1 MKLNRKNN
9 APGLKTGMNF
19 GKGCLMIALSA
30 LVLQCTSTSSITQ
43 DPAEKLANE
52 KLAKMTL
59 EEKVSLCRGNSTFSI
74 NAIPRVG
81 INDELTMDDGPH
93 NVRPETARG
102 SFASAGADNDY
113 STSLPTLTA
122 LAATWDT
129 NDATQFGNVIGEE
142 ARDRGKDIMLGPGVN
157 IMRTPLNGRNFEY
170 MGEDPALASAM
181 VVPEICAM
189 QSHDVAAC
197 VKHFVLNNQELN
209 RGDVNVEVDERTL
222 REIYLP
228 AFHAAVVDGEVLSVM
243 NAYNRFRGVHC
254 SENAYLNLDILK
266 GEWGFKGLVVSDWGG
281 VHSTV
286 NAALNGLDVEMDAGN
301 NIRYFKQP
309 LIDAVREGK
318 VPEQVV
324 DDKARRVLYVM
335 SRLHML
341 DGVSRQHGSINTPEH
356 QAIARKIAEDAIVLL
371 KNDGNLLPLD
381 KSTVKTLL
389 VVGDNAIRKHCTEG
403 GSAMGK
409 PPYEITP
416 LEGLH
421 NLLGDG
427 VKIEYVPVPGAGMLT
442 PIPASCL
449 AEGNAVSVAGTKSWT
464 VNFFN
469 NTKLQDTPAITRYDS
484 QPSIHCNGQSPAAGV
499 NPDNFSARYTVSVV
513 APETGDYRVGFTCDD
528 GARLFIND
536 KLIIDS
542 WSDGAK
548 RSKSTIVN
556 LQAGKTY
563 RFRAEYF
570 QASGDAVFSVGW
582 QTPSSKSAPF
592 ASLLA
597 KAKAADAVIL
607 FTGDNHDIEQEGID
621 RSDIMLPAGQDDM
634 VKALLPTN
642 SKTVVVNLSGAP
654 VAMPWVEDARAIVQ
668 YWFSGMEGGNAL
680 SRVLFG
686 EVNPSGKLPFTF
698 PVKLADSP
706 AHFLGNYNPDSVNY
720 AEGVFVGYRWFDARN
735 ITPLFPFGYGLSY
748 TTFEIGD
755 PELSAQEINNEGS
768 VTVKVKVTNTGKR
781 AGAEVVQLYV
791 AEEKPSVPRPPKEL
805 KSFRKVFLQPGES
818 QTVELPVTTHDLAFW
833 DVTTHDWKT
842 NAGKFDLLIGNSSR
856 NIMQELLLTVK

>member
-1 MKLNRKNN
+1 MKHKRN
-9 APGLKTGMNF
+9 AHRLQMGMNL
-19 GKGCLMIALSA
+19 GKSCIVVAISA
-30 LVLQCTSTSSITQ
+30 MLLQCTLTGRVTK
-43 DPAEKLANE
+43 DPAEKLANKVLGE
-52 KLAKMTL
+52 MTL
-59 EEKVSLCRGNSTFSI
+59 EEKVSLCHGNSTFSI

-81 INDELTMDDGPH
+81 INHELTMDDGPN

-102 SFASAGADNDY
+102 SFASADADNDY

-129 NDATQFGNVIGEE
+129 TDAAQFGNVIGEE
-142 ARDRGKDIMLGPGVN
+142 ARARGKDMMLGPGVN

-181 VVPEICAM
+181 VVPEIRAM

-197 VKHFVLNNQELN
+197 VKHYVCNNQELN
-209 RGDVNVEVDERTL
+209 RGNVNVEVDERTL
-222 REIYLP
+222 HEIYLP
-228 AFHAAVVDGEVLSVM
+228 AFHAAVVDGGVLSVM

-254 SENAYLNLDILK
+254 SENAYLDRDVLK
-266 GEWGFKGLVVSDWGG
+266 GEWGFKGFIVSDWGG

-286 NAALNGLDVEMDAGN
+286 NAALNGVDVEMDAGN

-309 LIDAVREGK
+309 LIDAVRDGK

-324 DDKARRVLYVM
+324 DDKARRVLYAM
-335 SRLHML
+335 ARLHML
-341 DGVSRQHGSINTPEH
+341 DGTSRQPGSINTPEH
-356 QAIARKIAEDAIVLL
+356 RAIARKIAEDAIVLL
-371 KNDGNLLPLD
+371 KNDGNVLPLD

-427 VKIEYVPVPGAGMLT
+427 VKIEYVPVSGAGMLA
-442 PIPASCL
+442 PIPAACL

-469 NTKLQDTPAITRYDS
+469 NTKLQGTPAITRYDS
-484 QPSIHCNGQSPAAGV
+484 QPAIDCSGQSPAAGV
-499 NPDNFSARYTVSVV
+499 NPDNFSARYAVSVV
-513 APETGDYRVGFTCDD
+513 APETGDYRVGFACDD
-528 GARLFIND
+528 GARLFIDD

-542 WSDGAK
+542 WSNGAK

-570 QASGDAVFSVGW
+570 QAAGDAVFSVGW

-607 FTGDNHDIEQEGID
+607 FTGDNHDIEQEGQD
-621 RSDIMLPAGQDDM
+621 RSDIILPAGQDDM
-634 VKALLPTN
+634 VKALLPVNPT
-642 SKTVVVNLSGAP
+642 TVVVNLSGAP
-654 VAMPWVEDARAIVQ
+654 VAMPWAGDARAIVQ

-680 SRVLFG
+680 AKVLFG
-686 EVNPSGKLPFTF
+686 EVNPSGKLSFTF
-698 PVKLADSP
+698 PVKLSDAP
-706 AHFLGNYNPDSVNY
+706 AHFLGNYNPDNVNY
-720 AEGVFVGYRWFDARN
+720 TEGVFVGYRWFDAKD

-755 PELSAQEINNEGS
+755 PELSAQEINNGGS
-768 VTVKVKVTNTGKR
+768 VTVKVKITNTGKR

-791 AEEKPSVPRPPKEL
+791 EEEKPSVPRPPKEL
-805 KSFRKVFLQPGES
+805 KAFRKVFLQPGES
-818 QTVELPVTTHDLAFW
+818 RTVELPVTTHDLAFW
-833 DVTTHDWKT
+833 DVASHGWKT
-842 NAGKFDLLIGNSSR
+842 NAGRFDLLIGNSSR
-856 NIMQELLLTVK
+856 NITQQVLLTVK